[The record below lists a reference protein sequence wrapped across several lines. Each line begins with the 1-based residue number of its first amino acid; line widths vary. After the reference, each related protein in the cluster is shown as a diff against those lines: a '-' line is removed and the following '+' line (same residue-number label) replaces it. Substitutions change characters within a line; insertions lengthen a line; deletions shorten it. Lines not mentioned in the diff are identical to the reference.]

1 MMRERKECAKI
12 GRKLFFCRRSR
23 TVSLSFLLQ
32 HALAVGSSPTTQIEP
47 LLKQFQI
54 VLLEALG
61 CVCRLREAAMR
72 EADVIDD

>member
-1 MMRERKECAKI
+1 
-12 GRKLFFCRRSR
+12 
-23 TVSLSFLLQ
+23 
-32 HALAVGSSPTTQIEP
+32 